1 MPKPVEGFVDVGVD
15 SAMNLISNGTDASKG
30 VSLEKL
36 IELVSD
42 SEHYDFWMTL
52 RNIWY
57 RVSELEVTKKLKT
70 KGNIASEVNCKYSND
85 SAKKLNRN
93 DLKEEGYK
101 RSWVIFTVVC
111 GGE

>member
-15 SAMNLISNGTDASKG
+15 SAMNLISNGTDASKA

-70 KGNIASEVNCKYSND
+70 KGNIASEVNCKYSCWIIC
-85 SAKKLNRN
+85 APL
-93 DLKEEGYK
+93 
-101 RSWVIFTVVC
+101 
-111 GGE
+111 